1 MVLQNNKHKR
11 TLQQRQNKKKK
22 MKLKKKKEKQDAR
35 NLIRRCYIIL
45 RVGWNG
51 METEFRN
58 FVARSWERTRCLVS
72 TTIFYDR
79 ETIDKDNNTE
89 IEIVNFLLF
98 SPSIKILEDRDPRR
112 FYLFVRD
119 SVRVMLIIEAQRN
132 ISFFCIDLHGEFSCT
147 IRLAFQALNNNR
159 SEIFIQKK
167 KKKNP
172 RFKNYTMKRK
182 FFEIGKS
189 KKRIVE
195 GIFPS
200 KSESLNRIIV
210 NRKVW
215 GQGWECASFSS
226 SFCVYSLGGKAR

>member
-1 MVLQNNKHKR
+1 M
-11 TLQQRQNKKKK
+11 
-22 MKLKKKKEKQDAR
+22 E
-35 NLIRRCYIIL
+35 
-45 RVGWNG
+45 WNG
-51 METEFRN
+51 NRISKFRGKKLREN
-58 FVARSWERTRCLVS
+58 EMCRFGHDFLRSRN
-72 TTIFYDR
+72 DR
-79 ETIDKDNNTE
+79 LDKDNNTE

-112 FYLFVRD
+112 FYLFVAERFRPSD
-119 SVRVMLIIEAQRN
+119 AYHRSAETHRN
-132 ISFFCIDLHGEFSCT
+132 ISFFCITLHGEFSCT

-200 KSESLNRIIV
+200 KSKSLNR
-210 NRKVW
+210 
-215 GQGWECASFSS
+215 S
-226 SFCVYSLGGKAR
+226 

>member
-1 MVLQNNKHKR
+1 M
-11 TLQQRQNKKKK
+11 
-22 MKLKKKKEKQDAR
+22 E
-35 NLIRRCYIIL
+35 
-45 RVGWNG
+45 WNG
-51 METEFRN
+51 NRISKFRGKKLREN
-58 FVARSWERTRCLVS
+58 EMCRFGHDFLRSRN
-72 TTIFYDR
+72 DR
-79 ETIDKDNNTE
+79 LDKDNNTE

-112 FYLFVRD
+112 FYLFVAERFRPSD
-119 SVRVMLIIEAQRN
+119 AYHRSAETHRN
-132 ISFFCIDLHGEFSCT
+132 ISFFCITLHGEFSCT